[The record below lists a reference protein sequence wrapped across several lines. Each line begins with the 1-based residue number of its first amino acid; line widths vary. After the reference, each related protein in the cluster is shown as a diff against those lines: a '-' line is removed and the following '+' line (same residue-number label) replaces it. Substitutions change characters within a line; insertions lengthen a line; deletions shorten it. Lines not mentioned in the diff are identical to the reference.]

1 MAPDVTGREW
11 SMQYKGCNYDPAI
24 LLEGE
29 LHGKGCWSL
38 VFKTRIRWNPMTSPN
53 LFFFHC
59 HVMALGLANSAFLF
73 VVLKKSQWNNLIL
86 SAFFCDLILSGL
98 RWIKR
103 VHNKVTFAQI
113 EEGFD
118 CKLAL

>member
-1 MAPDVTGREW
+1 MAPDETGREW

-38 VFKTRIRWNPMTSPN
+38 VFKTWIRWNPMTSPN

-73 VVLKKSQWNNLIL
+73 VVLKKANGTIL
-86 SAFFCDLILSGL
+86 FYQLSSVILFFLVSAESKGSTI
-98 RWIKR
+98 R
-103 VHNKVTFAQI
+103 
-113 EEGFD
+113 
-118 CKLAL
+118 

>member
-1 MAPDVTGREW
+1 MDQVEPNDIPKPVFLPL
-11 SMQYKGCNYDPAI
+11 SCN
-24 LLEGE
+24 GTWV
-29 LHGKGCWSL
+29 GKFS
-38 VFKTRIRWNPMTSPN
+38 
-53 LFFFHC
+53 
-59 HVMALGLANSAFLF
+59 LF
-73 VVLKKSQWNNLIL
+73 VCCVKKSQWNNLIL